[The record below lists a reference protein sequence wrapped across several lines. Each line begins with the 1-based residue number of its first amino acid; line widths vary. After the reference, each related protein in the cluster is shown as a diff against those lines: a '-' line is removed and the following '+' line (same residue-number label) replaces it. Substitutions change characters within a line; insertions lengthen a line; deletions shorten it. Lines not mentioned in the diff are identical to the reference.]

1 MLKQGLINRDL
12 LAYAAELG
20 HTDSFVIADCGLLIP
35 EHVPVVDVSVEF
47 GYPEFFD
54 VTGRLLPHI
63 VAESVVVAKEAPAAF
78 AEELALYVADAQQ
91 EVVSHEELKRLVADA
106 KFVVRT
112 GSVVP
117 YSNVVV
123 RCGVPF

>member
-1 MLKQGLINRDL
+1 M
-12 LAYAAELG
+12 
-20 HTDSFVIADCGLLIP
+20 
-35 EHVPVVDVSVEF
+35 VDVSVEF

-63 VAESVVVAKEAPAAF
+63 VAESVVVAKEAPTAF
-78 AEELALYVADAQQ
+78 GEELSLYVADAQQ